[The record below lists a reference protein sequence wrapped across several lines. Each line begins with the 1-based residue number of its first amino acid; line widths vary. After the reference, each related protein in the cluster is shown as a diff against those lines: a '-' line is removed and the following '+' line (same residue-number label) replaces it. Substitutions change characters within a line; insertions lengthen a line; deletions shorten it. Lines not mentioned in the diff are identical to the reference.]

1 MKQIVFDIEA
11 NGLNPDKVWVI
22 VAHELDTQETK
33 VFSGSTLYDFNTYIQ
48 DLHGDVYELIG
59 HNIIDYDIPVLE
71 RILGTDFG
79 SCNVTDTLVLSRL
92 ADPQRE
98 GGHSL
103 ENWGQLLGCPKGEHN
118 DWDNYS
124 QEMVEYCK
132 QDVLVNVKVYNALRS
147 ALSDFGSESIS
158 LEHQVQSIISTQIH
172 NGWLLDQEGAF
183 VLLAKLK
190 ERKFELEEAVHN
202 TFKPLPTY
210 VRNVKPKFK
219 KDASLSVVGLKFLGE
234 QWATVGGEFSRIDYP
249 EFNLGSRQQIGRYL
263 QYFGWKPKQFT
274 EKGQAVVD
282 EAVLAKV
289 TGIPEASMIAEYL
302 LVQKRIAQ
310 VQSWLDAV
318 EYDGRVH
325 GYVNAN
331 GTVTGRMTHSSPNM
345 AQVPSVSAEYGT
357 ECRACWIAP
366 KGYKVVGMDASGLEL
381 RMLAHYMN
389 DEDYTNEILTGDIHT
404 ANQFA
409 SGVDTRSQ
417 AKTFIYA
424 FLYGAGDAK
433 IGSIVGGTARD
444 GRLLKEKFLSNTPSL
459 RDLRERVSVASG
471 RGYLYG
477 LDGRRVA
484 VRSEHSALNT
494 LLQSAGAIVMKKAL
508 VLLDEYAKLWN
519 IDYKFIGNI
528 HDEIQTEVREE
539 EAEVFGR
546 LAVSCIEAS
555 GQHYKLNCP
564 LSGEYKIGNNWSET
578 H

>member
-158 LEHQVQSIISTQIH
+158 LEHQVQSIISKQIH

-190 ERKFELEEAVHN
+190 ERKFDLEEAVHN

-318 EYDGRVH
+318 EDDGRVH